1 MEQGPDFW
9 CWFDTTQ
16 FSYHC
21 AHPIHAKMFSI
32 QMLLHFS
39 QIVQRVCT
47 LVLFIDLVIMSA
59 PQSLHECVTIP
70 PLANSDHIGISLQVK
85 SNIQTHIRVNKRV
98 IWRYA
103 HADFDRA
110 CELIDMLDMV
120 DSNSVEKSWSN
131 WKRTFMSIVE
141 DCVPK
146 AQLPNR
152 RNLPWLTKEIVRT
165 LKKGIITIYRIA
177 RKCGILIY

>member
-1 MEQGPDFW
+1 MLSHHSHLCKHLTNILNRFSL
-9 CWFDTTQ
+9 TQ
-16 FSYHC
+16 VVKE
-21 AHPIHAKMFSI
+21 PT
-32 QMLLHFS
+32 HFS
-39 QIVQRVCT
+39 SEGSSSLIN
-47 LVLFIDLVIMSA
+47 LVIMSA

-70 PLANSDHIGISLQVK
+70 PLANSDHLGISLQVK
-85 SNIQTHIRVNKRV
+85 SNIQTHICVNKRV

-110 CELIDMLDMV
+110 CELIDMLDMDSII
-120 DSNSVEKSWSN
+120 DSNSVEKSWSY
-131 WKRTFMSIVE
+131 WKRTFMSIME

-165 LKKGIITIYRIA
+165 IKKGTITTGLLGSMEDMRTMTDINA
-177 RKCGILIY
+177 